1 MIYDQSIKFPAQ
13 LANKLKELDEVG
25 VQLIAKAKTLGK
37 VYLITNAAEGWI
49 ELSAHRFLPKVFVE
63 L

>member
-1 MIYDQSIKFPAQ
+1 
-13 LANKLKELDEVG
+13 

-37 VYLITNAAEGWI
+37 VYMITNAADGWI

-63 L
+63 LQKDIKIISARAHYERQFPRNY

>member
-1 MIYDQSIKFPAQ
+1 
-13 LANKLKELDEVG
+13 LANKLKELDDVG

-37 VYLITNAAEGWI
+37 VYMITNAADGWI